1 MAGLSRGSDASGLRG
16 VVARSE
22 GRRLSPAA
30 DSNRLQAFR
39 SADRSTKDPHIV
51 AACNLSGLF
60 GCEAAA
66 QHRRDELHPLRVIL
80 HAAGEDLLVGANAD
94 VIDPDDL
101 GHLFEPV
108 DIFIEA
114 REEAWGQRRRSQYV
128 RNESAYPP
136 IAAGEQTSRLV
147 GSVPIVLQN
156 STRSSWLAIIESGR
170 TQF

>member
-51 AACNLSGLF
+51 AACNLACLF

-66 QHRRDELHPLRVIL
+66 QHRRDELHPLRVVL
-80 HAAGEDLLVGANAD
+80 QAAWGDLLVGADAD
-94 VIDPDDL
+94 VIDADDIDHLLQPFDILVQAWEEVPDADRTAGLGDRTRVVPADL
-101 GHLFEPV
+101 PP
-108 DIFIEA
+108 D
-114 REEAWGQRRRSQYV
+114 QRRG
-128 RNESAYPP
+128 AH
-136 IAAGEQTSRLV
+136 
-147 GSVPIVLQN
+147 
-156 STRSSWLAIIESGR
+156 
-170 TQF
+170 